1 MSILTRLLGKEE
13 EPEPER
19 PESKRMRGTI
29 TWLDRGWGFIVSRD
43 IEYTRIFFH
52 WSGLNQG
59 TLHFTELKKGMRV
72 EFEVRTHPKRGYK
85 AVKIEVVR

>member
-19 PESKRMRGTI
+19 PVRIQGTI

-52 WSGLNQG
+52 WSGLSQR
-59 TLHFTELKKGMRV
+59 TLHFSELKKGMKV

-85 AVKIEVVR
+85 AVKIEVVK